1 MGSFANSLL
10 EHEGLIRLSVFGGM
24 LALMMG
30 LEALLPRRARVQNRV
45 GRWRTNFALSLL
57 NSLLLRYAFPVL
69 AVGAALWTQAQGWDL
84 MPLLELPGWVELI
97 ATLLLLDLAIY
108 WQHRIFHI
116 TPFFWRFHK
125 VHHSDQD
132 IDTLTAIRFHPV
144 EIIFS
149 MLIKIALVIALGA
162 TPEAVI
168 LFEIILNATA
178 LFNHANLKLPLGVDR
193 VLRLVLVTP
202 DMHRTHH
209 SVIQTETDRNFGF
222 NIPLWDRLFGS
233 YCAGPQ
239 AGHLGMDIGLSA
251 YRGPET
257 SQLGWS
263 LVLPFRANSDRTP
276 KEIEEEIHS

>member
-24 LALMMG
+24 LALMVG
-30 LEALLPRRARVQNRV
+30 LEALLPRRARVQNRM
-45 GRWRTNFALSLL
+45 GRWRTNFVLSLL

-69 AVGAALWTQAQGWDL
+69 AVGAALWAQVQGWGL
-84 MPLLELPGWVELI
+84 MPLLGLPAWMELI

-108 WQHRIFHI
+108 WQHRIFHV

-132 IDTLTAIRFHPV
+132 IDTLTAIRFHPI

-149 MLIKIALVIALGA
+149 MLIKIALIIALGA

-178 LFNHANLKLPLGVDR
+178 LFNHANLKLPLGVDK

-209 SVIQTETDRNFGF
+209 SVIQTETDQNFGF

-233 YCAGPQ
+233 YCAGPK
-239 AGHLGMDIGLSA
+239 AGHSGMNIGLSA

-263 LVLPFRANSDRTP
+263 LVLPFRANSDRAL
-276 KEIEEEIHS
+276 KK

>member
-1 MGSFANSLL
+1 MGAFFTSLL
-10 EHEGLIRLSVFGGM
+10 EHEGVIRLSVFGGM

-30 LEALLPRRARVQNRV
+30 LEALMPRRARVQGRLA
-45 GRWRTNFALSLL
+45 RWRTNFALSVF
-57 NSLLLRYAFPVL
+57 NSLLLRYTFPIL
-69 AVGAALWTQAQGWDL
+69 AVGTAIWAHGQGWGL
-84 MPLLELPGWVELI
+84 MLLLGLPDWLELVV
-97 ATLLLLDLAIY
+97 TLLVLDAAIY
-108 WQHRIFHI
+108 WQHRIFHV

-132 IDTLTAIRFHPV
+132 IDTLTAVRFHPV

-149 MLIKIALVIALGA
+149 MLIKMTLVIGLGA

-178 LFNHANLKLPLGVDR
+178 LFNHANLKLPNGVDR
-193 VLRLVLVTP
+193 VLRFVLVTP
-202 DMHRTHH
+202 DMHRVHH
-209 SVIQTETDRNFGF
+209 SVIQSETDRNFGF

-233 YCAGPQ
+233 YCASPQ
-239 AGHLGMDIGLSA
+239 AGHSGMHIGLSA

-263 LVLPFRANSDRTP
+263 LLLPFRAP
-276 KEIEEEIHS
+276 KN

>member
-57 NSLLLRYAFPVL
+57 NSLMLRYAFPVL
-69 AVGAALWTQAQGWDL
+69 AVGATLWAQAQGWGL
-84 MPLLELPGWVELI
+84 MPLLGLPTWVELI

-108 WQHRIFHI
+108 WQHRIFHV
-116 TPFFWRFHK
+116 TPFLWRFHK

-178 LFNHANLKLPLGVDR
+178 LFNHANLKLPLAVDK

-202 DMHRTHH
+202 DMHRSHH

-222 NIPLWDRLFGS
+222 NIPLWDRVFGS

-251 YRGPET
+251 YRGSET

-276 KEIEEEIHS
+276 KK

>member
-1 MGSFANSLL
+1 MGSFTNSLL
-10 EHEGLIRLSVFGGM
+10 EQEGLIRLSVFGGM
-24 LALMMG
+24 LVLMMG
-30 LEALLPRRARVQNRV
+30 LEALLPRRARVQSRIS
-45 GRWRTNFALSLL
+45 RWRTNFGLSLL
-57 NSLLLRYAFPVL
+57 NALLLRFAFPIL
-69 AVGAALWTQAQGWDL
+69 AVGAALWAQTQGWGVL
-84 MPLLELPGWVELI
+84 PYLGLPVWLELIV
-97 ATLLLLDLAIY
+97 TLLILDLAIY
-108 WQHRIFHI
+108 WQHRIFHV

-125 VHHSDQD
+125 VHHCDQD
-132 IDTLTAIRFHPV
+132 IDALTAVRFHPV
-144 EIIFS
+144 EIIIS

-178 LFNHANLKLPLGVDR
+178 LFNHANLKLPLSLDK

-202 DMHRTHH
+202 DMHRIHH

-233 YCAGPQ
+233 YCAQPQ
-239 AGHLGMDIGLSA
+239 AGHVDMQIGLSA

-263 LVLPFRANSDRTP
+263 LVLPFRARLDRTP
-276 KEIEEEIHS
+276 SNKRREHS